1 MTLLYADTSALVRCW
16 LPGEDRSDSEQL
28 RALLLEGT
36 DPVVTSELT
45 RLEVASAV
53 HAAARAGR
61 LRRTAGV
68 LRRADRDWGA
78 EGPVAL
84 LALQAAEV
92 LPVARQIVLD
102 HPVRTLDAIHLA
114 VATTTAA
121 ELAAGDMVEFVTR
134 DSRQADA
141 AKALGLPV
149 R

>member
-1 MTLLYADTSALVRCW
+1 VTLLYADTSALVRCW
-16 LPGEDRSDSEQL
+16 LPGENRSDTEQL
-28 RALLLEGT
+28 RVLLLEGT
-36 DPVVTSELT
+36 GPVVTSELT

-61 LRRTAGV
+61 LRRTDGV

-78 EGPVAL
+78 NGPVTL
-84 LALQAAEV
+84 LALRAAEV
-92 LPVARQIVLD
+92 LPAARQIVLD
-102 HPVRTLDAIHLA
+102 HALRTLDAIHLA

-121 ELAAGDMVEFVTR
+121 ELAAGDPVEFVTR
-134 DSRQADA
+134 DARQTDA

>member
-1 MTLLYADTSALVRCW
+1 VTLLYADTSALVRCW
-16 LPGEDRSDSEQL
+16 LPDEDRSDSEHL
-28 RALLLEGT
+28 RRLLLEGE

-53 HAAARAGR
+53 HAAVRAGR
-61 LRRTAGV
+61 LRRADGV
-68 LRRADRDWGA
+68 LRRADRDWGV

-84 LALQAAEV
+84 LALRPAEV
-92 LPVARQIVLD
+92 LPAARQIVLD
-102 HPVRTLDAIHLA
+102 HPVRTLDALHLA

-121 ELAAGDMVEFVTR
+121 ELAAGDPVEFVTR
-134 DSRQADA
+134 DARQADA